1 MVERESEKEEDKGK
15 KRVTISF
22 VLAGDSK
29 IVHEARTDLF
39 LRSIRV
45 MHTVVSDGYH
55 LQFGPIEVEVPRSIG
70 KQMVEDMLMMLEQED
85 RLEILKAA
93 EENM

>member
-1 MVERESEKEEDKGK
+1 MVERESDKEDGK
-15 KRVTISF
+15 KQVTNSF
-22 VLAGDSK
+22 VLAGDNK
-29 IVHEARTDLF
+29 IVHEARTDLV

-45 MHTVVSDGYH
+45 MHTIVSDGYH

-70 KQMVEDMLMMLEQED
+70 KQMVKDMLMMLEQED
-85 RLEILKAA
+85 RQEILKAA